1 MSLSSLAFTAWLLP
15 LGVAAL
21 LMVAGPLRRSG
32 RPAAILSVIGA
43 GAALASAIW
52 ILLQIGLGLS
62 TTVAE
67 TTTIPWLPSDGAVM
81 GTLGVH
87 IDGISA
93 TMLVVVTTVAFCVQ
107 LFSLE
112 YMAQE
117 PREGLGR
124 YYTWQS
130 LFLFSMVGLV
140 LAPTM
145 LQLFL
150 SWELVGLCSYLLI
163 GFWYTKPSAARA
175 ALKAFWT
182 TKLADIGFIVALII
196 QYTSSHSFA
205 WDASGAEALQGATVF
220 GAAALPVVALGFFIG
235 AMGKSAQ
242 WPLHIW
248 LPDAME
254 GPTPVSALLHA
265 ATMVAAGVYLVVRAW
280 PIFEQAEGV
289 LLFVGIL
296 GGVTAFSAAA
306 TAVVQTDI
314 KKVLAYSTV
323 SQLGYMMAALGAGA
337 LMGGYFH
344 LTTHAF
350 FKALL
355 FLGAG
360 SIIHAVHTQELD
372 EMGGLLK
379 KMPLTSGAFI
389 IGTLALAGI
398 PVFSGFFSK
407 DLILESV
414 LHAAQHDSPL
424 YWIPLVLLVAGVA
437 LTAFYMGRVLFLA
450 FFGEPSEKVAHAHES
465 GVPVLVSL
473 GILAVLATVA
483 GFGGAWL
490 AGLYGVEHYSF
501 HITPIGVT
509 GLLLALGG
517 LGLAWLIYGRG
528 QLQALP
534 AAMVPL
540 GDFIRA
546 GWVDR
551 SFLFLYRVVMRS
563 LSDFIGWF
571 DRYVID
577 GLMNLSGWI
586 ALEGGDRFR
595 RLQTGQVGDYLYA
608 VLIGVIVFAAFS
620 QVLS

>member
-1 MSLSSLAFTAWLLP
+1 MSLSTLAFTVWLLP
-15 LGVAAL
+15 LGIAAL

-32 RPAAILSVIGA
+32 RPAAYLSVLGA
-43 GAALASAIW
+43 GVALASAVT
-52 ILLQIGLGLS
+52 ILLQVGLGHGELVS
-62 TTVAE
+62 E
-67 TTTIPWLPSDGAVM
+67 TATIRWLPSDGEVM

-87 IDGISA
+87 VDGISA

-117 PREGLGR
+117 PKEGLGR

-150 SWELVGLCSYLLI
+150 AWELVGLCSYLLI
-163 GFWYTKPSAARA
+163 GFWYHKPSAARA
-175 ALKAFWT
+175 AMKAFWT
-182 TKLADIGFIVALII
+182 TKLADIGFIVALIV

-205 WDASGAEALQGATVF
+205 WDASGAAALEGATVF
-220 GAAALPVVALGFFIG
+220 GAAALPLVALGFFIG

-360 SIIHAVHTQELD
+360 SIIHAVHSQELD
-372 EMGGLLK
+372 DMGGLFK
-379 KMPLTSGAFI
+379 RMPLTSGAFL

-398 PVFSGFFSK
+398 PIFSGFFSK
-407 DLILESV
+407 DLVLESV

-424 YWIPLVLLVAGVA
+424 YWFPLVLLVMGVA

-450 FFGEPSEKVAHAHES
+450 FFGEPSEKVAQAHES
-465 GVPVLVSL
+465 GLPVLISL
-473 GILAVLATVA
+473 GILAALATVA

-490 AGLYGVEHYSF
+490 SGLYGAEHYHF
-501 HITPIGVT
+501 HVTPIGVT
-509 GLLLALGG
+509 GLVLALGG

-534 AAMVPL
+534 AALRPV

-546 GWVDR
+546 AWVDR

-563 LSDFIGWF
+563 LSDLVGWF

-577 GLMNLSGWI
+577 GLMNLTAWV
-586 ALEGGDRFR
+586 ALEGGDRYR
-595 RLQTGQVGDYLYA
+595 KLQTGRVGDYLYA
-608 VLIGVIVFAAFS
+608 VVLGVIVFAAFS

>member
-1 MSLSSLAFTAWLLP
+1 MSVITLAYLAWLLP
-15 LGVAAL
+15 LGIALL
-21 LMVAGPLRRSG
+21 LMVIWPLRRSG
-32 RPAAILSVIGA
+32 KPAAWLSVLGA
-43 GAALASAIW
+43 GTTLAAAVW
-52 ILLQIGLGLS
+52 ILVQTGAGHEHALVQTS
-62 TTVAE
+62 AFR
-67 TTTIPWLPSDGAVM
+67 WLPSDGATM

-87 IDGISA
+87 VDGISA
-93 TMLVVVTTVAFCVQ
+93 TMLVMISTVAFCVQ

-112 YMAQE
+112 YMAGEE
-117 PREGLGR
+117 PDGLGR

-150 SWELVGLCSYLLI
+150 MWELVGLCSYLLI
-163 GFWYTKPSAARA
+163 GFWYHKPSASRA

-182 TKLADIGFIVALII
+182 TKLADIGFIIALIV
-196 QYTSSHSFA
+196 QYTSSGTFA
-205 WDASGAEALQGATVF
+205 WDASGAEALSTATVF
-220 GAAALPVVALGFFIG
+220 GAAALPIVALGFFIG

-280 PIFEQAEGV
+280 PIFEHAHGV
-289 LLFVGIL
+289 LLFIGIL
-296 GGVTAFSAAA
+296 GGITAFTAAA

-337 LMGGYFH
+337 LMGGFFH
-344 LTTHAF
+344 LTTHGF

-360 SIIHAVHTQELD
+360 SIIHAIHSQELD
-372 EMGGLLK
+372 DMGGLLK
-379 KMPLTSGAFI
+379 KMPLTSSAFI
-389 IGTLALAGI
+389 VGTLALAGI
-398 PVFSGFFSK
+398 PIFSGFFSK
-407 DLILESV
+407 DLVLEGV
-414 LHAAQHDSPL
+414 LHAAQHESPL
-424 YWIPLVLLVAGVA
+424 YWIPLVLLVIGVA

-450 FFGEPSEKVAHAHES
+450 FFGGVSEKVSHAHES
-465 GVPVLVSL
+465 GLPVLISL
-473 GILAVLATVA
+473 GILATLATVA
-483 GFGGAWL
+483 GFAGGWL
-490 AGLYGVEHYSF
+490 SHLYGVEHYHF
-501 HITPIGVT
+501 HITPMGIT
-509 GLLLALGG
+509 GLVLALGG
-517 LGLAWLIYGRG
+517 LGLAYLIYGRG

-534 AAMVPL
+534 ETMRPV

-546 GWVDR
+546 AWVDR
-551 SFLFLYRVVMRS
+551 SFVFMYRVVMRS

-577 GLMNLSGWI
+577 GLMNLAGWA

-595 RLQTGQVGDYLYA
+595 NIQTGRVGDYIYA
-608 VLIGVIVFAAFS
+608 VVVGVIVFAAFS
-620 QVLS
+620 QVLL